1 MNKYKKLYCKVS
13 VIISFVVMIAIV
25 AILNVQS
32 VYATGT
38 VNNHTT
44 AGSAVS
50 NNHTKD
56 EIETPS
62 GDDIA
67 DLEVKKGTGVESATA
82 DSTNGVSFIYNN
94 EEGTLSGSIRI
105 LLVLTIISLAPSI
118 LIMLTSYTRVII
130 VLHFLRTAIGTQT
143 APPNQV
149 LIGLALFLTFFIM
162 QPVFSD
168 INENAIKPF
177 DAGIIT
183 QEEAIEI
190 GSEPIREFMNGQV
203 QTKDI
208 DLFIEI
214 SGESY
219 ENYEEVPFSIL
230 IPSFII
236 SELRTAFI
244 IGFLIY
250 IPFIVI
256 DMVVSSVLMSMGMM
270 MLPPTTIS
278 LPFKILLF
286 ILADG
291 WNLVIGSLVK
301 TFY

>member
-1 MNKYKKLYCKVS
+1 MSKYKKLYCKVS
-13 VIISFVVMIAIV
+13 VIFAVLAMLFVIALSGRQNIY
-25 AILNVQS
+25 AAAGTTDNPPLDYDNVRDEMDIP
-32 VYATGT
+32 
-38 VNNHTT
+38 T
-44 AGSAVS
+44 A
-50 NNHTKD
+50 
-56 EIETPS
+56 
-62 GDDIA
+62 DDIE
-67 DLEVKKGTGVESATA
+67 DPVDQRGRTVVSATS
-82 DSTNGVSFIYNN
+82 DSTNGMIFSYNN

-105 LLVLTIISLAPSI
+105 LLILTILSLLPSI
-118 LIMLTSYTRVII
+118 LLMLTSFTRIVV
-130 VLHFLRTAIGTQT
+130 VLHFLRAAVGTQSS
-143 APPNQV
+143 PPNQV
-149 LIGLALFLTFFIM
+149 LIGLALFLTLFIM

-177 DAGIIT
+177 DAGEIT
-183 QEEAIEI
+183 QEQALEI
-190 GSEPIREFMNGQV
+190 GSEPIRNYMNGQV

-208 DLFIEI
+208 DLFVQI

-219 ENYEEVPFSIL
+219 ESYEEVPFSVL
-230 IPSFII
+230 IPSYII

-244 IGFLIY
+244 IGFLVY

-256 DMVVSSVLMSMGMM
+256 DMVVASVLMSMGMM

-286 ILADG
+286 VLADG

>member
-1 MNKYKKLYCKVS
+1 MSRFKKSYCRLSVAFAVIAILIS
-13 VIISFVVMIAIV
+13 VIVCTGQ
-25 AILNVQS
+25 N

-38 VNNHTT
+38 VSSSM
-44 AGSAVS
+44 AGSNTAATGS
-50 NNHTKD
+50 ND
-56 EIETPS
+56 LDVPA

-67 DLEVKKGTGVESATA
+67 EPDVVRGGDVESATS
-82 DSTNGVSFIYNN
+82 DSTNGISFSYNN
-94 EEGTLSGSIRI
+94 ENGNLSGNIRI
-105 LLVLTIISLAPSI
+105 VLVLTIIALAPSI
-118 LIMLTSYTRVII
+118 LIMLTSYTRIII

-143 APPNQV
+143 SPPNQV

-162 QPVFSD
+162 NPVFTQ

-177 DAGIIT
+177 DAGEIT
-183 QEEAIEI
+183 QEEALQI
-190 GSEPIREFMNGQV
+190 GSEPLREFMNGQV

-214 SGESY
+214 SGQTYDS
-219 ENYEEVPFSIL
+219 YEEVPFSIL

-256 DMVVSSVLMSMGMM
+256 DMVVASVLMSMGMM

>member
-1 MNKYKKLYCKVS
+1 MSKFKKIYCRLS
-13 VIISFVVMIAIV
+13 VILAMFVLASMIIV
-25 AILNVQS
+25 SRGQV

-38 VNNHTT
+38 AGTPGTT
-44 AGSAVS
+44 QGG
-50 NNHTKD
+50 NGD
-56 EIETPS
+56 GIEVPS
-62 GDDIA
+62 GDDIPEIPDPVDQRGQETA
-67 DLEVKKGTGVESATA
+67 QGVTS
-82 DSTNGVSFIYNN
+82 DSTNGVSFTYNN
-94 EEGTLSGSIRI
+94 KDGTLSGSLRI
-105 LLVLTIISLAPSI
+105 LLVLTIISLVPSL
-118 LIMLTSYTRVII
+118 LIMLTSFTRIII
-130 VLHFLRTAIGTQT
+130 VLHFLRTAVGTQS

-149 LIGLALFLTFFIM
+149 LIGLALFLTLFIM
-162 QPVFSD
+162 HPVFSD

-177 DAGIIT
+177 DAGEIT

-190 GSEPIREFMNGQV
+190 GSKPLREFMNGQV

-208 DLFIEI
+208 DLFIQI
-214 SGESY
+214 SGETYDSY
-219 ENYEEVPFSIL
+219 EEIPFTVL

-236 SELRTAFI
+236 SELRAAFI
-244 IGFLIY
+244 IGFCLY

-278 LPFKILLF
+278 LPFKIILF

>member
-1 MNKYKKLYCKVS
+1 MSRFKKLYCTLS
-13 VIISFVVMIAIV
+13 VVLAVTVIAATIILSKGQA
-25 AILNVQS
+25 

-38 VNNHTT
+38 LNNPPLGSGN
-44 AGSAVS
+44 AG
-50 NNHTKD
+50 N
-56 EIETPS
+56 EIEAPTR
-62 GDDIA
+62 DDIEEPS
-67 DLEVKKGTGVESATA
+67 DQRNRPLGDATS
-82 DSTNGVSFIYNN
+82 DSTNGVYFSYNN
-94 EEGTLSGSIRI
+94 EDGTLSGSIRI
-105 LLVLTIISLAPSI
+105 LLVLTILAIAPSL
-118 LIMLTSYTRVII
+118 LIMLTSFTRII
-130 VLHFLRTAIGTQT
+130 VVLHFMRTAIGTQSS
-143 APPNQV
+143 PPNQV

-162 QPVFSD
+162 QPVFAN
-168 INENAIKPF
+168 INENAIQPF
-177 DAGIIT
+177 DAGEIT

-190 GSEPIREFMNGQV
+190 GGRPLREFMNGQV

-208 DLFIEI
+208 DLFIQI
-214 SGESY
+214 SGETY
-219 ENYEEVPFSIL
+219 ESYEEVPFSVL

-244 IGFLIY
+244 IGFLLY

>member
-1 MNKYKKLYCKVS
+1 MDKFKKAYCKIS
-13 VIISFVVMIAIV
+13 VVLAVLAMVLSIV
-25 AILNVQS
+25 LFRGQN

-38 VNNHTT
+38 GNNPPLDYDDAVSGINIPSVDDIEDPVDQRGQVT
-44 AGSAVS
+44 GSATS
-50 NNHTKD
+50 
-56 EIETPS
+56 
-62 GDDIA
+62 
-67 DLEVKKGTGVESATA
+67 
-82 DSTNGVSFIYNN
+82 DSTNGFTFSYNN
-94 EEGTLSGSIRI
+94 EEGTLSGSLRI
-105 LLVLTIISLAPSI
+105 LLTLTIISLLPSI
-118 LIMLTSYTRVII
+118 LIMLTSFTRIVV
-130 VLHFLRTAIGTQT
+130 VLHFLRAAVGTQT

-149 LIGLALFLTFFIM
+149 LVGLALFLTLFIM
-162 QPVFSD
+162 QPVYTD

-177 DAGIIT
+177 DAGEIT

-190 GSEPIREFMNGQV
+190 GSVPLREFMNGQV

-208 DLFIEI
+208 DLFIQI
-214 SGESY
+214 SGGTYES
-219 ENYEEVPFSIL
+219 YEEVPFSIL

-244 IGFLIY
+244 IGFLVY

-256 DMVVSSVLMSMGMM
+256 DMVVASVLMSMGMM

-286 ILADG
+286 VLADG
-291 WNLVIGSLVK
+291 WNLIIGSLVK

>member
-1 MNKYKKLYCKVS
+1 MSKFKKIYCRFS
-13 VIISFVVMIAIV
+13 TAFAMLVMIIAIV
-25 AILNVQS
+25 LLMGQNVH
-32 VYATGT
+32 ATGN
-38 VNNHTT
+38 VNNPPLDYDE
-44 AGSAVS
+44 AVGGI
-50 NNHTKD
+50 D
-56 EIETPS
+56 VPA
-62 GDDIA
+62 GDDIEEPA
-67 DLEVKKGTGVESATA
+67 DRRNRPLEDSTS
-82 DSTNGVSFIYNN
+82 DSTNGVYFGYNN
-94 EEGTLSGSIRI
+94 EDGTISGSIRI
-105 LLVLTIISLAPSI
+105 LLVLTILSLAPSL
-118 LIMLTSYTRVII
+118 LIMLTSFTRIII

-149 LIGLALFLTFFIM
+149 LIGLALFLTLFIM

-177 DAGIIT
+177 DAGEIT

-190 GSEPIREFMNGQV
+190 GSKPLREFMNGQV
-203 QTKDI
+203 QIKDI
-208 DLFIEI
+208 DLFIQI
-214 SGESY
+214 SGETY
-219 ENYEEVPFSIL
+219 ESYEEVPFSVL
-230 IPSFII
+230 IPSFIL
-236 SELRTAFI
+236 SELRQAFI
-244 IGFLIY
+244 IGFMLY

-291 WNLVIGSLVK
+291 WNMVIGSLVK